1 MKIEKKIV
9 LISILEILYQ
19 NIVSFDSNNY
29 EKPPK
34 QEEQWIQT
42 IEFYAR

>member
-19 NIVSFDSNNY
+19 NIVTFDSNNY

-42 IEFYAR
+42 TEFYTR